1 MKNSYWIVGKHSV
14 NAILQNPSREIIE
27 IISLKKEYFKHNN
40 KKISYKIVNQK
51 TFSKILDNNEIAHQG
66 IAALV
71 RPLKKLNFL
80 EEIKKKELK
89 NLIMLDEITD
99 TRNIGSIMRNALAFN
114 IDGII
119 INEKDFN
126 EKSQSMHKASSGSLE
141 KIKIFQVSNLSNAV
155 DQLKKNNYWI
165 IGLDGK
171 ANENVESFDW
181 FDQNVFIF
189 GSENKGIRKNI
200 LSKCDKVLK
209 INISNKIESLNVSS
223 ATSAALLL
231 LNLNQDKLLNKS
243 GR

>member
-14 NAILQNPSREIIE
+14 NAVLQSPDREIIE
-27 IISLKKEYFKHNN
+27 IISLKQENFNYNN
-40 KKISYKIVNQK
+40 KKFSYKIVNQK
-51 TFSKILDNNEIAHQG
+51 FFNKILDNKEIAHQG

-71 RPLKKLNFL
+71 KPLKKLNFL

-141 KIKIFQVSNLSNAV
+141 KIKIFQVSNLSNAL

-171 ANENVESFDW
+171 ANEQVENFNW
-181 FDQNVFIF
+181 FDKNVLVF

-209 INISNKIESLNVSS
+209 ISISNKIESLNVSS
-223 ATSAALLL
+223 ATSAVLLL
-231 LNLNQDKLLNKS
+231 LNLNQDKLSNKS